1 MAEEP
6 TSVRAPKGVVFRR
19 PSHEVGLE
27 LATHLPVPEQA
38 VVEQAVVEQAV
49 AEQAVP
55 EGPVDVVLV
64 DAGAPASMGVPD
76 AELPMGNALTA
87 KLDSIQADIAAR
99 PRPAPARAG
108 EGDLEPA
115 VEGTVGADSAV
126 PESLIDAGVDQAAG
140 DVAGVAVDDAQ
151 IPVLDENLTPDLDS
165 GGASPAEV
173 QVPPL
178 IRAERVD
185 LSANQ
190 PPPLGL
196 EELVH
201 RFGEMMWLEARLYEV
216 VGYWATVEQNNDVA
230 VLFAEVSRH
239 HGWHAELWASAMP
252 EVQAFDINLAVRPP
266 HNGWV
271 EFFQTLVEM
280 KEPDQTAARV
290 AALALVADPWIQI
303 RNEQLSTAAN
313 AVSDRAIQRIQRF
326 VLIDHD
332 EDHERLIKALTYLPG
347 GPVSDVA
354 ERLFPLIGE
363 SH

>member
-1 MAEEP
+1 VAEEA
-6 TSVRAPKGVVFRR
+6 TSPRAPKGVVFRR
-19 PSHEVGLE
+19 P
-27 LATHLPVPEQA
+27 ATEGHA
-38 VVEQAVVEQAV
+38 VVEEAV
-49 AEQAVP
+49 ADVAAVP
-55 EGPVDVVLV
+55 V
-64 DAGAPASMGVPD
+64 SSGVPG
-76 AELPMGNALTA
+76 AELPMGSALSA
-87 KLDSIQADIAAR
+87 ELDSIQADIAAR
-99 PRPAPARAG
+99 PLPVPAR
-108 EGDLEPA
+108 LEEEA
-115 VEGTVGADSAV
+115 VEAAALNSLDAAPDQEAQTSPDAD
-126 PESLIDAGVDQAAG
+126 AAG
-140 DVAGVAVDDAQ
+140 DIEDFLGRD
-151 IPVLDENLTPDLDS
+151 LTPGIDNAGATDS
-165 GGASPAEV
+165 LAPGV

-178 IRAERVD
+178 IRAARDEPD
-185 LSANQ
+185 SGQ

-216 VGYWATVEQNNDVA
+216 VGYWGTIEENNDVA
-230 VLFAEVSRH
+230 VLFAEISRH

-252 EVQAFDINLAVRPP
+252 DVETFDTNLAVRPP

-280 KEPDQTAARV
+280 KEPDQTADRV
-290 AALALVADPWIQI
+290 AALALVADPWVRI
-303 RNEQLSTAAN
+303 RNEQLSAAAN

-363 SH
+363 SQ